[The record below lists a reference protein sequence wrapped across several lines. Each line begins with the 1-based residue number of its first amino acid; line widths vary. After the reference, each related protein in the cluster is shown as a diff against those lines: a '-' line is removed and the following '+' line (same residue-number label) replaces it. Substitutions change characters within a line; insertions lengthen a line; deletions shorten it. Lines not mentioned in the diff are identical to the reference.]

1 MGKGNTRLIAW
12 EGEKTLTFTVEDA
25 LLSPIGFSVLSGA
38 GLIKQPSA
46 SDKVHVHMT
55 TNALMDA
62 SGEIN
67 LKDALGT
74 SEIDTTAPIF
84 VVKTEGDGSVTGD
97 ILIATPTQDSDNKY
111 TKLVVSG
118 VSSQAAVF
126 VDYYVAKAGNT
137 ISELQID
144 AANFAGYY
152 YVEASTLFRR
162 QEDGVDMP
170 AEITFP
176 NVKIQS
182 NFTFAMAS
190 SGDPSTFSFTMD
202 AFPGYTYFD
211 QTRKVLCV
219 IQVIEDAEGKEENIH
234 SVMGHKDG
242 EEIETAFN
250 DSTAEKLTVTV
261 TTQPVIETPKA
272 LVDGTA
278 TTQLSTE
285 PVCSPD
291 VVTFALS
298 GNTATSTG
306 EQTATVTYSVDT
318 TKLAAYNA
326 TYDRSYTAAD
336 VVLPT
341 AASLTW
347 TVSE

>member
-1 MGKGNTRLIAW
+1 
-12 EGEKTLTFTVEDA
+12 
-25 LLSPIGFSVLSGA
+25 
-38 GLIKQPSA
+38 
-46 SDKVHVHMT
+46 MT
-55 TNALMDA
+55 SNALMSA
-62 SGEIN
+62 SGVID
-67 LKDALGT
+67 LKDALGA
-74 SEIDTTAPIF
+74 SEIDITAPIF
-84 VVKTEGDGSVTGD
+84 VVKTEGDGSVTGEM
-97 ILIATPTQDSDNKY
+97 LVATPTKDSNEKY
-111 TKLVVSG
+111 TKLTVADVST
-118 VSSQAAVF
+118 QATVF
-126 VDYYVAKAGNT
+126 VDYYVAKTGNT

-182 NFTFAMAS
+182 NFTFSMAS
-190 SGDPSTFSFTMD
+190 SGDPSTFTFTMD

-234 SVMGHKDG
+234 SVMGHKAD
-242 EEIETAFN
+242 EEIDTAFN

-261 TTQPVIETPKA
+261 TTQPA
-272 LVDGTA
+272 LNATTA
-278 TTQLSTE
+278 TINVETGKATVSLGTT

-291 VVTFALS
+291 VVTYALT
-298 GNTATSTG
+298 GNEATEAG
-306 EQTATVTYSVDT
+306 EQTATVTYSVDD
-318 TKLAAYNA
+318 TKLAAYNT
-326 TYDRSYTAAD
+326 TYGRTYTAAD

-341 AASLTW
+341 ATTLAWTASNG
-347 TVSE
+347 